1 MREHP
6 LLKPSLAALEAQ
18 RALLTVS
25 TRVRGDTLQ
34 PLTPPPVGS
43 VGTEKH
49 PLQAPAPTSTIT
61 ERRRH
66 PGDGVDG
73 LRLHDAMELHE
84 HDRQLPQAGRE
95 HQLPQAQELRAWFTR
110 LNRKYKAMLAE
121 KDHYLP
127 SDLRKVEDQVSRAR
141 AAVLRAE
148 GRKVPR
154 PLRERF
160 SESAIFG

>member
-1 MREHP
+1 
-6 LLKPSLAALEAQ
+6 
-18 RALLTVS
+18 
-25 TRVRGDTLQ
+25 
-34 PLTPPPVGS
+34 
-43 VGTEKH
+43 
-49 PLQAPAPTSTIT
+49 
-61 ERRRH
+61 
-66 PGDGVDG
+66 
-73 LRLHDAMELHE
+73 MELHE

-127 SDLRKVEDQVSRAR
+127 SDLRKVEDQVSRAW